1 MGMVVGVTVVV
12 ATVVVGAAAVVV
24 ATEVVATGAVVSVL
38 PLQAEATSSTVMA
51 TAYFLT
57 L

>member
-1 MGMVVGVTVVV
+1 MTVVV

>member
-1 MGMVVGVTVVV
+1 MTVVV

-38 PLQAEATSSTVMA
+38 PLQAEATSNTVTT

-57 L
+57 A